1 MANFNTGSGG
11 GSAGD
16 FDDSF
21 NEAMGYSGGSNDQND
36 GGGGGGRGGSGAEV
50 DINMGIVGEGADRQ
64 DEQMDELD
72 RISDLFDRL
81 DVAYEKANRGNWANS
96 IRDYT
101 VLNADME
108 VMNFDPRG
116 SRVGAEEAAFLA
128 GAIGFDELESELQ
141 SKIPSYEEGLSG
153 SLQKLGTNLAEGV
166 ASRFGTS
173 VTRDYIVSPA
183 GEGYIGKVFDD
194 FEFTDFVGN
203 VIGMAVPGG
212 AKVDRALATD
222 ITGREQGAMDYAYA
236 STAFGESASLLSPQ
250 ARESQIIAAREAM
263 EARRELGGG
272 DPEYAQAVT
281 RANPLALAATRPF
294 RSSLRPLFMRAVGPS
309 IYPSAYEMVDSAFD
323 SLFKEGGEVKKKAN
337 GGTAYDSQMDKM
349 MSAKPRP
356 MFDPVA
362 VKKNPEAFM
371 KNPMKAGSSVEL
383 QEMYAYNQA
392 VLDLADRPL
401 RVQEGMQVG
410 QPQGQP
416 SGDGPVGFVGKKK
429 PENLPESKTVADDVP
444 LDVEEGTFIIN
455 AAAVEFA
462 GSEDIKKMILQ
473 AIDEARRQGVD
484 ISGDENKIDRENAVS
499 LLVSEGEVVI
509 PPLLAEII
517 GYDRLN
523 KINNRGKAEVE
534 ERVEENG
541 QSPEAEALDEQPQ
554 NPSEGMLVAYDGGKM
569 AKGGKTPKD
578 ADFNPNLSDREIE
591 QFGGLLKKFRDDS
604 ARIYDDPNEEN
615 ALFTGDSLLKFSAY
629 LNEIAPRI
637 AKGYEKEFYNEMMS
651 NALMNSDRSAREQFD
666 YFNKSEYSNYDDR
679 DISPRPYIKY
689 TEKNPDKYKVSNP
702 TGFLRS

>member
-1 MANFNTGSGG
+1 MANFNTGGGG
-11 GSAGD
+11 GSASD

-21 NEAMGYSGGSNDQND
+21 NEAMGYTGGDFDEGDVGSTSVF
-36 GGGGGGRGGSGAEV
+36 GGGGGGSAGDFDE
-50 DINMGIVGEGADRQ
+50 DFNYADYQ

-96 IRDYT
+96 IKDYT

-141 SKIPSYEEGLSG
+141 SKIPSYEGLSG
-153 SLQKLGTNLAEGV
+153 TLQELGTNLAEGV
-166 ASRFGTS
+166 ASRFGS
-173 VTRDYIVSPA
+173 SATRDYIVSPV
-183 GEGYIGKVFDD
+183 GEGYIGEIFDD
-194 FEFTDFVGN
+194 FEFSDFVGN
-203 VIGMAVPGG
+203 VIGMTVPGG
-212 AKVDRALATD
+212 ARVDRALAMD

-236 STAFGESASLLSPQ
+236 STTFGESASLLSPQ
-250 ARESQIIAAREAM
+250 AREAQIVAAREAA
-263 EARRELGGG
+263 EAERALGGG

-309 IYPSAYEMVDSAFD
+309 IYPSAYEMFDSAFD

-383 QEMYAYNQA
+383 QEMYAYNQM

-410 QPQGQP
+410 QPQEQP

-429 PENLPESKTVADDVP
+429 PENLPEGKTVADDVP

-534 ERVEENG
+534 KRVEENG
-541 QSPEAEALDEQPQ
+541 QSPEAEAIDQQPQ
-554 NPSEGMLVAYDGGKM
+554 NPAEGTTMSQGG
-569 AKGGKTPKD
+569 
-578 ADFNPNLSDREIE
+578 F
-591 QFGGLLKKFRDDS
+591 
-604 ARIYDDPNEEN
+604 
-615 ALFTGDSLLKFSAY
+615 
-629 LNEIAPRI
+629 
-637 AKGYEKEFYNEMMS
+637 
-651 NALMNSDRSAREQFD
+651 
-666 YFNKSEYSNYDDR
+666 
-679 DISPRPYIKY
+679 ISKQ
-689 TEKNPDKYKVSNP
+689 K
-702 TGFLRS
+702 

>member
-1 MANFNTGSGG
+1 MGNWNTGGGG

-21 NEAMGYSGGSNDQND
+21 NEAMGYTGGDFDEGDVGSTSVF
-36 GGGGGGRGGSGAEV
+36 GGGGGGSAGDFDE
-50 DINMGIVGEGADRQ
+50 DFNYADYQ

-81 DVAYEKANRGNWANS
+81 DVAYEDANRGNWINS
-96 IRDYT
+96 VRDYT

-116 SRVGAEEAAFLA
+116 SRVGAGEAAFLA
-128 GAIGFDELESELQ
+128 GAMGFNELEAELES
-141 SKIPSYEEGLSG
+141 KVPSYEGFSG

-166 ASRFGTS
+166 ASRFGSS
-173 VTRDYIVSPA
+173 VTRDYIVSPV
-183 GEGYIGKVFDD
+183 GEGYIGEVFED
-194 FEFTDFVGN
+194 FEFSDFVGN
-203 VIGMAVPGG
+203 VIGMVAPGG

-222 ITGREQGAMDYAYA
+222 ITGREKGTMDYAYA
-236 STAFGESASLLSPQ
+236 STVFGESASLLSPQ
-250 ARESQIIAAREAM
+250 AREAQMVAAREAA
-263 EARRELGGG
+263 EAERALGGG

-281 RANPLALAATRPF
+281 KANPLALAATRPF

-323 SLFKEGGEVKKKAN
+323 YLFKEGGEVKKKAN

-356 MFDPVA
+356 VLDPVA

-371 KNPMKAGSSVEL
+371 KNPMKAGSSAEL

-392 VLDLADRPL
+392 VMDLADRPL
-401 RVQEGMQVG
+401 QAQEGMQVG

-416 SGDGPVGFVGKKK
+416 SGDGPVGFVGKKR
-429 PENLPESKTVADDVP
+429 PENLPEGKTVADDVP

-473 AIDEARRQGVD
+473 AIDEAKRQGVD

-541 QSPEAEALDEQPQ
+541 QSPEAEAIDQQPQ
-554 NPSEGMLVAYDGGKM
+554 NPAEGTTMSQGG
-569 AKGGKTPKD
+569 
-578 ADFNPNLSDREIE
+578 F
-591 QFGGLLKKFRDDS
+591 
-604 ARIYDDPNEEN
+604 
-615 ALFTGDSLLKFSAY
+615 
-629 LNEIAPRI
+629 
-637 AKGYEKEFYNEMMS
+637 
-651 NALMNSDRSAREQFD
+651 
-666 YFNKSEYSNYDDR
+666 
-679 DISPRPYIKY
+679 ISKQ
-689 TEKNPDKYKVSNP
+689 K
-702 TGFLRS
+702 